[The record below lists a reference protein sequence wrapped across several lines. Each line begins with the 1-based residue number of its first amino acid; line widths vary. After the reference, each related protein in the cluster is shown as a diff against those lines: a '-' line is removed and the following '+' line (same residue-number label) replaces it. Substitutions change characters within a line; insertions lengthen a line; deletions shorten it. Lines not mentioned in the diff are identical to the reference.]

1 MPENEQSGEATE
13 SGKTLKRLL
22 FWLIL
27 LLLVVGPPVVILLF
41 LGAM

>member
-1 MPENEQSGEATE
+1 MPENQQSSDHADN
-13 SGKTLKRLL
+13 GKALKRLL